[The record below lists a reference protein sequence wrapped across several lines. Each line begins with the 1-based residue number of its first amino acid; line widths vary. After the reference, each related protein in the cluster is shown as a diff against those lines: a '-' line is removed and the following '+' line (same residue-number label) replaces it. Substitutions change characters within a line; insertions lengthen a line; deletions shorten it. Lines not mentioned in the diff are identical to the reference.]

1 MKSMWKTLS
10 EKLGIMQVPWILEW
24 NLWLNTN
31 YSRFQIQLISE
42 LNQHFC
48 HWWLNIFVS
57 ITKWNSCGWWKFWF
71 IKLSPKSKIQICKV
85 LMMSICSKFIPSLS
99 NNQLMTTYLLKKA
112 RFCFL
117 SIGLGTE
124 CWQDLKSVVNYM
136 RPITNSSWW
145 LSIFYC
151 TDKQLLLILTLY
163 SVEWHLPH
171 FFQAFLLVWQIF
183 LTTR

>member
-1 MKSMWKTLS
+1 MASIDCCWVRGGVGGQLPRYWYWSEPLLSQKSRPSLHSNFIWKTRYTCLICHV
-10 EKLGIMQVPWILEW
+10 EVIWKACEKLYLKKLGIMQVPWILEW

-71 IKLSPKSKIQICKV
+71 IKLSPQSKIQICKV

-99 NNQLMTTYLLKKA
+99 NNQLMTTYLL
-112 RFCFL
+112 
-117 SIGLGTE
+117 
-124 CWQDLKSVVNYM
+124 
-136 RPITNSSWW
+136 
-145 LSIFYC
+145 
-151 TDKQLLLILTLY
+151 
-163 SVEWHLPH
+163 
-171 FFQAFLLVWQIF
+171 
-183 LTTR
+183 